1 MIESVR
7 KKQTRDLTHR
17 RISHKENVR
26 KVNSH
31 CARPDCK
38 EKLLEEV
45 REPVS

>member
-1 MIESVR
+1 MSESVR

-31 CARPDCK
+31 GARPNCK